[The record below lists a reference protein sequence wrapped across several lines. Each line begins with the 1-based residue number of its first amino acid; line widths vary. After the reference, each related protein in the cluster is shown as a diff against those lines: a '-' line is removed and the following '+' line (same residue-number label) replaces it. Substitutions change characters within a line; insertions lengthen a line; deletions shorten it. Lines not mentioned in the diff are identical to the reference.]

1 MMDTR
6 NAYLVSTRRQ
16 RELLAD
22 ASDRIVA
29 AAPPRRRSLIARIR
43 GVYSPRYLDFT
54 PGVSGYPY

>member
-1 MMDTR
+1 MDTR

-29 AAPPRRRSLIARIR
+29 APARRRSLLGRLR
-43 GVYSPRYLDFT
+43 GVAAPRYLDFT
-54 PGVSGYPY
+54 PGVRRYPY

>member
-1 MMDTR
+1 MDTR

-29 AAPPRRRSLIARIR
+29 APAPRRRSVVSRIR

-54 PGVSGYPY
+54 PGVRNYPY

>member
-1 MMDTR
+1 MDTR

-29 AAPPRRRSLIARIR
+29 APARRRSVISRIR

-54 PGVSGYPY
+54 PGVRSYPY